1 MTLALALVVR
11 LLPGEWG
18 RAMLA
23 ELAILEDPKARRR
36 FALGCMAAVLA
47 RPAAWL
53 RGAALVLVAYAP
65 VLVLTGRA
73 GHGNVVAV
81 LAIAICFYA
90 VAGVQTPGVATGTG
104 AGALVWWLALLASAT
119 VRSHPQWA
127 LIVIAAA
134 VVYAGW
140 RGGTLAALGTASATC
155 LAIFAVSV
163 GTYAALPR
171 LAPDIAPANA
181 TDPLLENRIE
191 STDPYVGELLLSA
204 LLATALIGAARGERR
219 LPG

>member
-1 MTLALALVVR
+1 M
-11 LLPGEWG
+11 
-18 RAMLA
+18 
-23 ELAILEDPKARRR
+23 
-36 FALGCMAAVLA
+36 LA

-53 RGAALVLVAYAP
+53 RGAALALVAYAP

-90 VAGVQTPGVATGTG
+90 VAGVRTPGVATATG
-104 AGALVWWLALLASAT
+104 AGALVWWLALLASGT

-134 VVYAGW
+134 VVFAAW

>member
-1 MTLALALVVR
+1 MTLALSLIVR

-23 ELAILEDPKARRR
+23 ELAALDEPKARRR
-36 FALGCMAAVLA
+36 FALGCIAAVLA

-53 RGAALVLVAYAP
+53 RGAALLLVICAP
-65 VLVLTGRA
+65 VLVLAGRA
-73 GHGNVVAV
+73 AHGNVVAV

-90 VAGVQTPGVATGTG
+90 VAGVQAPGVAAATG
-104 AGALVWWLALLASAT
+104 AGALLWWLGLLASAT

-127 LIVIAAA
+127 LLVVAASVA
-134 VVYAGW
+134 FAAW
-140 RGGTLAALGTASATC
+140 RGGALAAFGTASATC

-163 GTYAALPR
+163 GTYTALPR

-181 TDPLLENRIE
+181 TYPLLENRIE
-191 STDPYVGELLLSA
+191 STDPYVGELLLAA
-204 LLATALIGAARGERR
+204 LFGIVIVGAARERR
-219 LPG
+219 VAS